1 MMRRRIILVVLL
13 VLFAG
18 FGAFAFI
25 RSGTGSAGPEG
36 PDGGAEAADAV
47 AGPSGPNA
55 GGSVAAPDGGL
66 GGDAEDPSK
75 LARTLRVVSP
85 DIELLAPGI
94 VANDG
99 MDSGDGE
106 TYADSDLKVA
116 FDVTDGMEDVRRA
129 LARGGGKSDGAD
141 IAVVPLPSFVASYEQ
156 LRALK
161 PEVFF
166 VTGRSKG
173 REALATRREDALVD
187 PPDGDSIELRG
198 RSGESATFL
207 GLYAMD
213 LADIPLEEV
222 TVEEEAGDE
231 TVFAAVGRSRPD
243 FGEAPEGHDLLV
255 STADAIGLVPY
266 VAIAPHG
273 FVERHPEAL
282 YQWADGWLGGQE
294 QIEKDVPESARMVAG
309 DTDDADELALIDL
322 LGWIEFATPLDNA
335 RMAGLSGRRAATLER
350 LFRLTWRVWRA
361 AGELTTPVPEAFPVT
376 TETIM
381 EVVRTEVDNG
391 GSAGVSAAEEGEGS
405 EEPEGDVLVVYRYV
419 DDDLDEDAFVE
430 QVGLLADIFRR
441 SPLRVTVN
449 WNRPRTDDMIET
461 SRKRFDIPERRLY
474 GGRSTP
480 GRGTASVEI
489 FEVR

>member
-18 FGAFAFI
+18 FGFFAFS
-25 RSGTGSAGPEG
+25 RSGTGSAGTEV
-36 PDGGAEAADAV
+36 GGAAESPDAR
-47 AGPSGPNA
+47 A
-55 GGSVAAPDGGL
+55 GGSDSDAAGPVAAADGGPR
-66 GGDAEDPSK
+66 GDAGAPSE
-75 LARTLRVVSP
+75 LSRTLRVVSP
-85 DIELLAPGI
+85 DVELLAPGI

-99 MDSGDGE
+99 MSPGDGE
-106 TYADSDLKVA
+106 TYADSDLEVA
-116 FDVTDGMEDVRRA
+116 FDIADGMEGVRRA
-129 LARGGGKSDGAD
+129 LARGGEKEDGAD
-141 IAVVPLPSFVASYEQ
+141 IAVVPLPSFVASYEE

-187 PPDGDSIELRG
+187 PPDGDSIPLRG

-207 GLYAMD
+207 GLYTMD
-213 LADIPLEEV
+213 LAGIPLEDVAIED
-222 TVEEEAGDE
+222 EAGDD
-231 TVFAAVGRSRPD
+231 TLFAAVGRSRPD
-243 FGEAPEGHDLLV
+243 FEEPPEGHDLLV
-255 STADAIGLVPY
+255 STADAIGLIPY

-282 YQWADGWLGGQE
+282 YQWAEGWLAGKDE
-294 QIEKDVPESARMVAG
+294 IDSDVPKSARMVAG
-309 DTDDADELALIDL
+309 ETDEADELELIDL

-350 LFRLTWRVWRA
+350 LFRLTWRVWRG
-361 AGELTTPVPEAFPVT
+361 AGELTTPVPEAFPIT

-381 EVVRTEVDNG
+381 EVVRAEVENG
-391 GSAGVSAAEEGEGS
+391 AGADDTAGEEGDGS
-405 EEPEGDVLVVYRYV
+405 DEPEGAVLVVYRYL
-419 DDDLDEDAFVE
+419 DDDLDEEEFVE

-449 WNRPRTDDMIET
+449 WNRPRTDDMIEQ
-461 SRKRFDIPERRLY
+461 SQKRFDIPASRLY